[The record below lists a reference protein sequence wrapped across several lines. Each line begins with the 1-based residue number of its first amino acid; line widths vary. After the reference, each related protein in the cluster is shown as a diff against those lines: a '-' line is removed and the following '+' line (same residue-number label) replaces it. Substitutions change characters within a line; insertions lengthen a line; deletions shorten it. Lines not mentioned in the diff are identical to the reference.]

1 MDAIGN
7 TELDNINI
15 CSDQSWLT
23 LSGGSGGSSMCIT
36 VPNIYYRS
44 FGSQVRPITLDVA
57 NPGALAPGIYY
68 ATVTFTSYGAV
79 NSPLKL
85 KVRFQRLASPNEPAP
100 GGNGTGIRL
109 NISNSCSPV
118 CMNTITFGTGAGA
131 SEGIDVLF
139 GEAPFTTEMAAGF
152 DTAGPGMRCYAYF
165 KPLNPN
171 ADPAFQAA
179 DFLGLNRDIR
189 SDKTDTT
196 LIYQVNFNPG
206 QGCYPV
212 KVCVNPA
219 DFPQGSRVFLKFTLN
234 GSEQGVDL
242 RTATV
247 DPNDPTQRCVTITD
261 QRINSFYI
269 EYTPGASVNLT
280 ASNAL
285 KLNSWNLISLP
296 VIPPNPDPKVIFPNN
311 AGGPFLY
318 RAFSS
323 WTLETA
329 MEFGRGYMIRYADFI
344 GPDAT
349 ISGIRSSQVSNV
361 KIDQGWNSVGAA
373 SFAAPVNSNTITL
386 TPNAG
391 VSVLPNL
398 ISDVWEFTPQHGYDV
413 SAFLQPGFGYFI
425 KVDASGFYNVSAP
438 APAQQL
444 PPQAENLLGKTAEH
458 MALEGELSHV
468 LVSDASQTGQDLY
481 FGNAMTS
488 TPESWFEMPSMFQ
501 PFDARFA
508 SNSGMIS
515 FNKSNYIVNL
525 HSSSYPVTLTF
536 SNLQAPVEV
545 RDMTGKLIGSVAQ
558 SGMIALTDASV
569 HQVVIVPQE
578 AMGVPTANAGSYSL
592 QNSPNPFFPITT
604 IRYQI
609 PQESTVSL
617 VVYNALGEVVS
628 TLVSEVEGSGVH
640 EAVFDGRGLPS
651 GTYYYTLKA
660 GDFVQTQRMTLNK

>member
-1 MDAIGN
+1 
-7 TELDNINI
+7 
-15 CSDQSWLT
+15 
-23 LSGGSGGSSMCIT
+23 
-36 VPNIYYRS
+36 
-44 FGSQVRPITLDVA
+44 
-57 NPGALAPGIYY
+57 
-68 ATVTFTSYGAV
+68 
-79 NSPLKL
+79 
-85 KVRFQRLASPNEPAP
+85 
-100 GGNGTGIRL
+100 
-109 NISNSCSPV
+109 
-118 CMNTITFGTGAGA
+118 MNTVTFGTGVGA
-131 SEGIDVLF
+131 SDTIDVLY
-139 GEAPFTTEMAAGF
+139 GETPFTTEMAASAAA
-152 DTAGPGMRCYAYF
+152 DTICYAYF
-165 KPLNPN
+165 VPLNPLGS
-171 ADPAFQAA
+171 AAFQAP
-179 DFLGLNRDIR
+179 DFLGLSRDIR

-196 LIYQVNFNPG
+196 LIYQVAFNPG
-206 QGCYPV
+206 GGCYPV

-234 GSEQGVDL
+234 GNEQGIDL

-247 DPNDPTQRCVTITD
+247 DPNDPTQRCVTIID

-296 VIPPNPDPKVIFPNN
+296 VIPPNPDPKVIFPNS

-329 MEFGRGYMIRYADFI
+329 MEFGRGYMIRYADYI

-349 ISGIRSSQVSNV
+349 VSGIRSSQVSNV
-361 KIDQGWNSVGAA
+361 KIDQGWNTVGAA
-373 SFAAPVNSNTITL
+373 SFAAPVNNTTITL

-391 VSVLPNL
+391 VPTLPNL

-425 KVDASGFYNVSAP
+425 KVDASGFYNVTAP
-438 APAQQL
+438 APSNQL

-458 MALEGELSHV
+458 MTLEGELSHV
-468 LVSDASQTGQDLY
+468 LVTDASQAGQDLY

-488 TPESWFEMPSMFQ
+488 TSESWFEMPSVFQ

-515 FNKSNYIVNL
+515 FNKPNYIVNL
-525 HSSSYPVTLTF
+525 HSESYPVVLTF
-536 SNLQAPVEV
+536 SNLQSPVEV
-545 RDMTGKLIGSVAQ
+545 RDMSGNLIGSVEQ
-558 SGMIALTDASV
+558 SGTIALTNASV
-569 HQVVIVPQE
+569 HQLVIVPQQ
-578 AMGVPTANAGSYSL
+578 AMGVATANAGSYSL
-592 QNSPNPFFPITT
+592 QNTPNPFFPMTT

-609 PQESTVSL
+609 PQESPVSL
-617 VVYNALGEVVS
+617 VVYNELGEVVT
-628 TLVSEVEGSGVH
+628 TLVSEVEGAGVH
-640 EAVFDGRGLPS
+640 EALFDGRSLPS

-660 GDFVQTQRMTLNK
+660 GDFVQTQRMTMNK